1 MLKEDAKQHK
11 DISDGEQK
19 SIDKLTELMATVLS
33 DTSAT
38 PKQKQAQCD
47 KILEQQKMILEVNEK
62 RQERHEDRKDFAYL
76 VIGGLLVVAACIAFG
91 CHSSKEKVI
100 KDF

>member
-1 MLKEDAKQHK
+1 
-11 DISDGEQK
+11 
-19 SIDKLTELMATVLS
+19 
-33 DTSAT
+33 
-38 PKQKQAQCD
+38 
-47 KILEQQKMILEVNEK
+47 MILEVNEK

-100 KDF
+100 KDVYPLKR